1 MNLLIADDELTIRR
15 GLLSLPWTSV
25 GIGQIFEAENGL
37 RAKEILGTEQVDII
51 ISDIRM
57 PGLSGLELSEYV
69 KEFDLDCSII
79 LLTGFSEFEY
89 AQAAVKNQVADYLLK
104 PLRPK
109 DILEAVSRAMEQL
122 KKRRYEE
129 QIVQQHE
136 ADLDGIRM
144 EKQVSR
150 YFRGI
155 DGQLMTVLLDM
166 AENYP
171 QDISLNYFADKY
183 HFSISYLSKLFK
195 RETSY
200 NFIDL
205 LNAMRILHTIF
216 LLENTGER
224 IGDVSEQAG
233 FRDSRY
239 FSQLFRKVTGCTPRE
254 YRSEIQKRKKYNLML
269 ILEQIKEKK

>member
-15 GLLSLPWTSV
+15 GLLSLPWTTV

-171 QDISLNYFADKY
+171 QDISLNFFFFLNRRKNIIRQIIRTKNIPKRTYK
-183 HFSISYLSKLFK
+183 HRSLSQ
-195 RETSY
+195 T
-200 NFIDL
+200 NL
-205 LNAMRILHTIF
+205 LTIF
-216 LLENTGER
+216 YYSNIPSR
-224 IGDVSEQAG
+224 G
-233 FRDSRY
+233 FSC
-239 FSQLFRKVTGCTPRE
+239 K
-254 YRSEIQKRKKYNLML
+254 N
-269 ILEQIKEKK
+269 